1 MLAST
6 RLIAP
11 RRFLSPT
18 STFSALRLFS
28 TSSHLAYAHPQAT
41 YQTNHG
47 KQSPDNMALLDVYAS
62 LSLLDP
68 TLRSEVTLDHNNV
81 KDLYTRYKSASSNEE
96 KSTLVKL
103 VRSTSSASLDAIFL
117 TFAFCPFP
125 ALAKVIRELAT
136 HSEAEEVSV
145 YNVLEQKGLIKEGK
159 ELRDEHEQLEKV
171 LYSVDWT
178 KVDSSEFAP
187 KFEHAIQLFIQHSD
201 REEEEVLKQLEGK
214 LSPEEND
221 KLARDFLA
229 KRHVVPTRPHPV
241 APQSGGLVQKVLGM
255 ATKPHDKILETL
267 QGRSFADLKYQHES
281 GKVQPI
287 KIDSAVLAA

>member
-28 TSSHLAYAHPQAT
+28 TSSHLAYAHPQAI
-41 YQTNHG
+41 YQTDDG
-47 KQSPDNMALLDVYAS
+47 KQSPDNMTLLDVY
-62 LSLLDP
+62 
-68 TLRSEVTLDHNNV
+68 SEVTLDHNNV

-96 KSTLVKL
+96 KSTLVN
-103 VRSTSSASLDAIFL
+103 TI
-117 TFAFCPFP
+117 
-125 ALAKVIRELAT
+125 IRELAT

-221 KLARDFLA
+221 KLAREFLA

-267 QGRSFADLKYQHES
+267 QGRSFADLKFQHES
-281 GKVQPI
+281 GKVQPV